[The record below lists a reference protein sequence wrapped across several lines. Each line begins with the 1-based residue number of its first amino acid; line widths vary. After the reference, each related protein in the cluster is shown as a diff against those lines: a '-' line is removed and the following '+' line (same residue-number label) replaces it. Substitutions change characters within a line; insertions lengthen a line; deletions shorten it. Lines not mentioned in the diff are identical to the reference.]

1 MFNSLWFFA
10 LQNVDLIVQ
19 IVRKTKINSESGKI
33 VFYLRMKRNSIPTLE
48 SSTEFF
54 SSSKNN
60 PKNVQNGA
68 KLITLLSS
76 ATMFDSEFDLGI
88 LTTVLP
94 KKELVEEKSTEW
106 DFEIIISQIIADTAR
121 ESRKQFLLENP
132 ENQKNWAKLD
142 KMHLNWP

>member
-1 MFNSLWFFA
+1 
-10 LQNVDLIVQ
+10 
-19 IVRKTKINSESGKI
+19 
-33 VFYLRMKRNSIPTLE
+33 MKRNSIPTLE
-48 SSTEFF
+48 SSSEFF

-68 KLITLLSS
+68 KLKTLLSS

-106 DFEIIISQIIADTAR
+106 DFEIIISQIIADKAR

-132 ENQKNWAKLD
+132 ENKKT
-142 KMHLNWP
+142 

>member
-1 MFNSLWFFA
+1 
-10 LQNVDLIVQ
+10 
-19 IVRKTKINSESGKI
+19 
-33 VFYLRMKRNSIPTLE
+33 MKRNSIPTLE
-48 SSTEFF
+48 SSSEFF

-68 KLITLLSS
+68 KLKTLLSS

-106 DFEIIISQIIADTAR
+106 DFEIIISQIIADKAR
-121 ESRKQFLLENP
+121 ESRKQFLLGNP
-132 ENQKNWAKLD
+132 ENKKT
-142 KMHLNWP
+142 